1 MNKIR
6 VMDSHL
12 ANMIAAGEVVERPSG
27 IVKELVENSIDAGA
41 TEVSI
46 YIEEGGMS
54 SIKVVDNGEGMSK
67 DDLRQAFMRHST
79 SKIYDPSDLNR
90 IRSFGFRGEA
100 LPSIASVSYV
110 EATTHNGNQGYKIV
124 INNSVEEEFGV
135 IARNKGTTLEVKQ
148 LFSRLPARLK
158 YIKNPRYEAAIVLD
172 IVQKFAAAHP
182 SISFSYYSD
191 DKLSFRTFGNGS
203 LKDVFYQVFG
213 SSVAV
218 NLIEISNNNFDYEI
232 KATLAQPQH
241 TRSNRQG
248 LWVYVN
254 NRMVRS
260 SVIQNAIVEGYR
272 RHIPKDRFPIGIL
285 KIEVDPQL
293 VDVNVHPSKWEIRL
307 SKEKELKS
315 LIIDSVE
322 SSLTQKFKAPRIE
335 IVKPE
340 QETILEEL
348 LQAQSDAYI
357 KESFKTDSREID
369 QEVIVPKAVDT
380 YVSSLGEVK
389 QDLIP
394 KEIDTYVE
402 EDIVKETIEP
412 ESFSIESLVVLA
424 QMSGQY
430 ILAQGETGLYI
441 IDQHAAMERIRYEY
455 FQNKLLETKSVLRPL
470 LFPIILEGRGSLVV
484 RENDVKKAFKQ
495 FQLDVEV
502 LDSDSFVLREHPVW
516 MKENEISEFCN
527 KILDYLEANRSIR
540 EEDFRSHALATLA
553 CHSSVRFNEY
563 LSMEEMQQLVEDLR
577 RTKQGNHCPHG
588 RPTYM
593 IVDHDMLWKGFM
605 R

>member
-1 MNKIR
+1 
-6 VMDSHL
+6 MDSHL

-41 TEVSI
+41 SEISI

-54 SIKVVDNGEGMSK
+54 AIKVVDNGEGMSK
-67 DDLRQAFMRHST
+67 EDLRQAFMRHST
-79 SKIYDPSDLNR
+79 SKLYDPCDLNR

-110 EATTHNGNQGYKIV
+110 EASTHNGQEGYKII
-124 INNSVEEEFGV
+124 INNSVEEDFGV

-182 SISFSYYSD
+182 NISFSYYND
-191 DKLSFRTFGNGS
+191 EKLSFRTFGNGV

-213 SSVAV
+213 GSVAT
-218 NLIEISNNNFDYEI
+218 NLIEISDHNYDYQI
-232 KATLAQPQH
+232 SATLAQPQH

-248 LWVYVN
+248 LWIYVN
-254 NRMVRS
+254 SRMVRS
-260 SVIQNAIVEGYR
+260 SLIQNAIIEGYR

-307 SKEKELKS
+307 SKENELKS

-322 SSLTQKFKAPRIE
+322 RSLTQKFKAPRVE
-335 IVKPE
+335 IIKPQ
-340 QETILEEL
+340 QETIMESLLE
-348 LQAQSDAYI
+348 AQSDAY
-357 KESFKTDSREID
+357 
-369 QEVIVPKAVDT
+369 V
-380 YVSSLGEVK
+380 
-389 QDLIP
+389 
-394 KEIDTYVE
+394 KEIYKPVITQSIEKEVLE
-402 EDIVKETIEP
+402 EVNDIEAVVNEITEAV
-412 ESFSIESLVVLA
+412 SIESLVVLA

-430 ILAQGETGLYI
+430 ILAQGSAGLYI

-455 FQNKLLETKSVLRPL
+455 FQNKLLDTQSVLQPL
-470 LFPIILEGRGSLVV
+470 LFPIVLEGRSSLVV
-484 RENDVKKAFKQ
+484 REEDVKRAFEL
-495 FQLDVEV
+495 FQLDIEV
-502 LDSDSFVLREHPVW
+502 LDADSFVLREHPVW
-516 MKENEISEFCN
+516 MKENEISEFSN

-563 LSMEEMQQLVEDLR
+563 LSMEQMQHLVEDLR